1 MGTTRHTVL
10 ITGATAGIGRHMA
23 LHLARRGHHVIAAG
37 RRQHAL
43 DTLREEAAG
52 LKLDTVQL
60 DVTDEDS
67 VKAGHAATLEL
78 TAGHGVDVIVNNAG
92 YGMAAPTIETRDA
105 DLRKQFDT
113 NVFGLMSVT
122 RVFSQEML
130 QRRQGRIVNIS
141 SVGGRVT
148 LPFMGVY
155 NSTKYAVESL
165 SDAMRRELHALGIQV
180 ALVEPGLIR
189 SEFSQRTMEWLD
201 QYKDSTSPFASVY
214 ARSEEMRRWSD
225 SQAADPLC
233 VSQAVQHAIEAR
245 RGRPRYLVPFSSRIM
260 VWLAGLLPTRMLDFV
275 MVRTLGLSAPKP
287 AELPPA
293 TSAA

>member
-1 MGTTRHTVL
+1 MGTKTQIVL

-23 LHLARRGHHVIAAG
+23 LHLAKRGHHVIAAG

-43 DTLREEAAG
+43 DTLEAEAAG
-52 LKLDTVQL
+52 LRLDTVQL
-60 DVTDEDS
+60 DVTDEAS
-67 VKAGHAATLEL
+67 VRAGHASVLAF
-78 TAGHGVDVIVNNAG
+78 TADHGVDVIVNNAG
-92 YGMAAPTIETRDA
+92 YGMAAPTIETRDE
-105 DLRKQFDT
+105 DMRKQFDT

-122 RVFSQEML
+122 RVFAQEML

-189 SEFSQRTMEWLD
+189 SEFSERTMEWVE
-201 QYKDSTSPFASVY
+201 QYKDSTSPFARIY
-214 ARSEEMRRWSD
+214 ERSEEMRRWSD

-233 VSQAVQHAIEAR
+233 VSQAVQHAIEAKR
-245 RGRPRYLVPFSSRIM
+245 SRARYLVPFSSRIM
-260 VWLAGLLPTRMLDFV
+260 VWLAGWLPTRLLDLA
-275 MVRTLGLSAPKP
+275 MVRALGLSANTRE
-287 AELPPA
+287 ALPPA
-293 TSAA
+293 PSAA